1 MLQQYEASK
10 DLNKTVTL
18 LKAIQ
23 WTRSS
28 WEQGVTSLS
37 IQKCFWK
44 SIVIKKLEQ
53 EVIQEENQ

>member
-10 DLNKTVTL
+10 DPNKTVTL

-23 WTRSS
+23 WSRNA
-28 WEQGVTSLS
+28 WEQCVTPLS

-44 SIVIKKLEQ
+44 STVIKKPEQ
-53 EVIQEENQ
+53 EVIQKEN